1 MSEQQAKRC
10 LTPWIAVI
18 VVIIKVASVL
28 LISAASIF
36 GLLLYWE
43 LTTPQI
49 TDSTFYSWK
58 IYGDSE
64 AFDIEQLSL
73 TFKKIT
79 LQQFQQSNGTNVIRC
94 KNSHNYFEVTFYT
107 TSKQGEEL
115 NHNVVCDNSIVH
127 HNLYT
132 FLTDLDDDGF
142 YETIFQ
148 FFVSGKFHVEKI
160 NAYLSKNDIILDVA
174 MTLSNT
180 K

>member
-1 MSEQQAKRC
+1 MSEQQAKKR

-94 KNSHNYFEVTFYT
+94 KNSHNYFEVTFCT
-107 TSKQGEEL
+107 TSKDGKTL
-115 NHNVVCDNSIVH
+115 SHNVVCDNSIVQG
-127 HNLYT
+127 NLYS
-132 FLTDLDDDGF
+132 FLTDMDGDGY
-142 YETIFQ
+142 YETVLQ
-148 FFVSGKFHVEKI
+148 FTVGGGMYVDRI
-160 NAYLSKNDIILDVA
+160 NVYMSTDNKPLNAVLNA
-174 MTLSNT
+174 
-180 K
+180 

>member
-1 MSEQQAKRC
+1 MSEKEAKGQV
-10 LTPWIAVI
+10 TFIAV
-18 VVIIKVASVL
+18 VAVIIKVLLVL
-28 LISAASIF
+28 LIVATAIF
-36 GLLLYWE
+36 EYWMYRE
-43 LTTPQI
+43 ITTPQI
-49 TDSTFYSWK
+49 TDSTFYSSK
-58 IYGDSE
+58 VYYDSE

-132 FLTDLDDDGF
+132 FLTDLDDDGY
-142 YETIFQ
+142 YETVLQ
-148 FFVSGKFHVEKI
+148 FTVGGGMYVDRI
-160 NAYLSKNDIILDVA
+160 NVYMSTDNKPLNAVLNA
-174 MTLSNT
+174 
-180 K
+180 

>member
-1 MSEQQAKRC
+1 MSEKEAKGQV
-10 LTPWIAVI
+10 TFIAV
-18 VVIIKVASVL
+18 VAVIIKVLLVL
-28 LISAASIF
+28 LIVATAIF
-36 GLLLYWE
+36 EYWMYRE
-43 LTTPQI
+43 ITTPQI
-49 TDSTFYSWK
+49 TDSTFYSSK
-58 IYGDSE
+58 VYYDSE
-64 AFDIEQLSL
+64 AFDIAKLSL

-79 LQQFQQSNGTNVIRC
+79 SDQFQQSSGVNVIRC
-94 KNSHNYFEVTFYT
+94 KNSLDYFEVTFCT

-148 FFVSGKFHVEKI
+148 FSVSGKFHVEKI

>member
-1 MSEQQAKRC
+1 MSEKEAKGQV
-10 LTPWIAVI
+10 TFIAV
-18 VVIIKVASVL
+18 VAVIIKVLLVL
-28 LISAASIF
+28 LIVATAIF
-36 GLLLYWE
+36 EYWMYRE
-43 LTTPQI
+43 ITTPQI
-49 TDSTFYSWK
+49 TDSTFYSSK
-58 IYGDSE
+58 VYYDGE
-64 AFDIEQLSL
+64 AFDIAKLSL

-79 LQQFQQSNGTNVIRC
+79 SDQFQQSSGTNVIRC
-94 KNSHNYFEVTFYT
+94 KNSHDYFEVTFCT

-148 FFVSGKFHVEKI
+148 FSVSGKFHVEKI

>member
-1 MSEQQAKRC
+1 MSEQQAKRR

-132 FLTDLDDDGF
+132 FLTDLDDDGY
-142 YETIFQ
+142 YETVLQ
-148 FFVSGKFHVEKI
+148 FTVGGGMYVDRI
-160 NAYLSKNDIILDVA
+160 NVYMSTDNKPLNAVLNA
-174 MTLSNT
+174 
-180 K
+180 

>member
-1 MSEQQAKRC
+1 MSEKEAKGQV
-10 LTPWIAVI
+10 TFIAV
-18 VVIIKVASVL
+18 VAVIIKVLLVL
-28 LISAASIF
+28 LIVATAIF
-36 GLLLYWE
+36 EYWMYRE
-43 LTTPQI
+43 ITTPQI
-49 TDSTFYSWK
+49 TDSTFYSSK
-58 IYGDSE
+58 VYYDSE
-64 AFDIEQLSL
+64 AFDIAKLSL

-79 LQQFQQSNGTNVIRC
+79 SDQFQQSSGANVIRC
-94 KNSHNYFEVTFYT
+94 KNSLDYFEVTFCA

-148 FFVSGKFHVEKI
+148 FSVSGKFHVEKI

>member
-1 MSEQQAKRC
+1 MSEQQAKRR

-79 LQQFQQSNGTNVIRC
+79 SDQFQQSSGANVIRC
-94 KNSHNYFEVTFYT
+94 KNSLDYFEVTFCA
-107 TSKQGEEL
+107 TSKDGKTL
-115 NHNVVCDNSIVH
+115 SHNVVCDNSIVQG
-127 HNLYT
+127 NLYS
-132 FLTDLDDDGF
+132 FLTDMDGDGY
-142 YETIFQ
+142 YETVLQ
-148 FFVSGKFHVEKI
+148 FTVGGGMYVDRI
-160 NAYLSKNDIILDVA
+160 NVYMSTDNKPLNAVLNA
-174 MTLSNT
+174 
-180 K
+180 

>member
-1 MSEQQAKRC
+1 MSEKEAKGQV
-10 LTPWIAVI
+10 TFIAI
-18 VVIIKVASVL
+18 VAVIIKVLLVL
-28 LISAASIF
+28 LIVATAIF
-36 GLLLYWE
+36 EYWMYRE
-43 LTTPQI
+43 ITTPQI
-49 TDSTFYSWK
+49 TDSTFYSSK
-58 IYGDSE
+58 VYYDSE

-127 HNLYT
+127 RNLYT

-148 FFVSGKFHVEKI
+148 FSVSGKFHVEKI

>member
-1 MSEQQAKRC
+1 MSEKEAKGQV
-10 LTPWIAVI
+10 TFIAV
-18 VVIIKVASVL
+18 VAVIIKVLLVL
-28 LISAASIF
+28 LIVATAIF
-36 GLLLYWE
+36 EYWMYRE
-43 LTTPQI
+43 ITTPQI

-132 FLTDLDDDGF
+132 FLTDLDYDGF

-148 FFVSGKFHVEKI
+148 FSVSGKFHVEKI

>member
-1 MSEQQAKRC
+1 MSEKEAKGQV
-10 LTPWIAVI
+10 TFIAV
-18 VVIIKVASVL
+18 VAVIIKVLLVL
-28 LISAASIF
+28 LIVATAIF
-36 GLLLYWE
+36 EYWMYRE
-43 LTTPQI
+43 ITTPQI

-174 MTLSNT
+174 MTMSNT

>member
-1 MSEQQAKRC
+1 MSEKEAKGQV
-10 LTPWIAVI
+10 TFIAV
-18 VVIIKVASVL
+18 VAVIIKVLLVL
-28 LISAASIF
+28 LIVATAIF
-36 GLLLYWE
+36 EYWMYRE
-43 LTTPQI
+43 ITTPQI
-49 TDSTFYSWK
+49 TDSTFYSSK
-58 IYGDSE
+58 VYYDGE

-148 FFVSGKFHVEKI
+148 FSVSGKFHVEKI

>member
-1 MSEQQAKRC
+1 MSEQQAKRR

-94 KNSHNYFEVTFYT
+94 KNSHNYFEVTFCT
-107 TSKQGEEL
+107 TSKDGKTL
-115 NHNVVCDNSIVH
+115 SHNVVCENSIVQG
-127 HNLYT
+127 NLYS
-132 FLTDLDDDGF
+132 FLTDMDGDGY
-142 YETIFQ
+142 YETVLQ
-148 FFVSGKFHVEKI
+148 FTVGGGMYVDRI
-160 NAYLSKNDIILDVA
+160 NVYMSTDNKPLNAVLNA
-174 MTLSNT
+174 
-180 K
+180 

>member
-1 MSEQQAKRC
+1 MSEKEAKGQV
-10 LTPWIAVI
+10 TFIAV
-18 VVIIKVASVL
+18 VAVIIKVLLVL
-28 LISAASIF
+28 LIVATAIF
-36 GLLLYWE
+36 EYWMYRE
-43 LTTPQI
+43 ITTPQI
-49 TDSTFYSWK
+49 TDSTFYSSK
-58 IYGDSE
+58 VYYDSE

-132 FLTDLDDDGF
+132 FQTDLDDDGF

-148 FFVSGKFHVEKI
+148 FSVSGKFHVEKI

-180 K
+180 E

>member
-1 MSEQQAKRC
+1 MSEKEAKGQV
-10 LTPWIAVI
+10 TFIAV
-18 VVIIKVASVL
+18 VAVIIKVLLVL
-28 LISAASIF
+28 LIVATAIF
-36 GLLLYWE
+36 EYWMYRE
-43 LTTPQI
+43 ITTPQI
-49 TDSTFYSWK
+49 TDSTFYSSK
-58 IYGDSE
+58 VYYDGE
-64 AFDIEQLSL
+64 AFDIAKLSL

-148 FFVSGKFHVEKI
+148 FSVSGKFHVEKI

>member
-1 MSEQQAKRC
+1 MSEQQAKRR

-94 KNSHNYFEVTFYT
+94 KNSHNYFEVTFCT
-107 TSKQGEEL
+107 TSKDGKTL
-115 NHNVVCDNSIVH
+115 SHNVVCDNSIVQG
-127 HNLYT
+127 NLYS
-132 FLTDLDDDGF
+132 FLTDMDGDGY
-142 YETIFQ
+142 YETVLQ
-148 FFVSGKFHVEKI
+148 FTVGGGMYVDRI
-160 NAYLSKNDIILDVA
+160 NVYMSTDNKPLNAVLNA
-174 MTLSNT
+174 
-180 K
+180 

>member
-1 MSEQQAKRC
+1 MSEKEAKGQV
-10 LTPWIAVI
+10 TFIAV
-18 VVIIKVASVL
+18 VAVIIKVLLVL
-28 LISAASIF
+28 LIVATAIF
-36 GLLLYWE
+36 EYWMYRE
-43 LTTPQI
+43 ITTPQI
-49 TDSTFYSWK
+49 TDSTFYSSK
-58 IYGDSE
+58 VYYDGE
-64 AFDIEQLSL
+64 AFDIAKLSL

-79 LQQFQQSNGTNVIRC
+79 SDQFQQSSGANVIRC
-94 KNSHNYFEVTFYT
+94 KNSLDYFEVTFCT

-132 FLTDLDDDGF
+132 FLTDLDYDGF

-148 FFVSGKFHVEKI
+148 FSVSGKFHVEKI

>member
-1 MSEQQAKRC
+1 MSEKEAKGQV
-10 LTPWIAVI
+10 TFIAV
-18 VVIIKVASVL
+18 VAVIIKVLLVL
-28 LISAASIF
+28 LIVATAIF
-36 GLLLYWE
+36 EYWMYRE
-43 LTTPQI
+43 ITTPQI
-49 TDSTFYSWK
+49 TDSTFYSSK
-58 IYGDSE
+58 VYYDSE
-64 AFDIEQLSL
+64 AFDIAKLSL

-79 LQQFQQSNGTNVIRC
+79 SDQFQQSNGTNVIRC

-127 HNLYT
+127 RNLYT

-148 FFVSGKFHVEKI
+148 FSVSGKFHVEKI

>member
-1 MSEQQAKRC
+1 MSEKEAKGQV
-10 LTPWIAVI
+10 TFIAV
-18 VVIIKVASVL
+18 VAVIIKVLLVL
-28 LISAASIF
+28 LIVATAIF
-36 GLLLYWE
+36 EYWMYRE
-43 LTTPQI
+43 ITTPQR

-127 HNLYT
+127 RHLYT
-132 FLTDLDDDGF
+132 FLKDRDDDGF

-148 FFVSGKFHVEKI
+148 FSVSGKFHVEKI

-180 K
+180 E

>member
-1 MSEQQAKRC
+1 MSEKEAKGQV
-10 LTPWIAVI
+10 TFIAV
-18 VVIIKVASVL
+18 VAVIIKVLLVL
-28 LISAASIF
+28 LIVATAIF
-36 GLLLYWE
+36 EYWMYRE
-43 LTTPQI
+43 ITTPQI

-148 FFVSGKFHVEKI
+148 FSVSGKFHVEKSTLI
-160 NAYLSKNDIILDVA
+160 CRK
-174 MTLSNT
+174 MTLFLT
-180 K
+180 

>member
-1 MSEQQAKRC
+1 MSEKEAKGQV
-10 LTPWIAVI
+10 TFIAV
-18 VVIIKVASVL
+18 VAVIIKVLLVL
-28 LISAASIF
+28 LIVATAIF
-36 GLLLYWE
+36 EYWMYRE
-43 LTTPQI
+43 ITTPQI
-49 TDSTFYSWK
+49 TDSTFYSSK
-58 IYGDSE
+58 VYYDSE
-64 AFDIEQLSL
+64 AFDIDQLSL

-132 FLTDLDDDGF
+132 FLTDLDDDVF

-174 MTLSNT
+174 MTMSNT

>member
-1 MSEQQAKRC
+1 MSEQQAKRR

-142 YETIFQ
+142 YETIFSSSSAGN
-148 FFVSGKFHVEKI
+148 FTWKKSTLICRK
-160 NAYLSKNDIILDVA
+160 
-174 MTLSNT
+174 MTLFLT
-180 K
+180 

>member
-1 MSEQQAKRC
+1 MSEKETKGQV
-10 LTPWIAVI
+10 TFIAV
-18 VVIIKVASVL
+18 VAVIIKVLLVL
-28 LISAASIF
+28 LIVATAIF
-36 GLLLYWE
+36 EYWMYRE
-43 LTTPQI
+43 ITTPQI
-49 TDSTFYSWK
+49 TDNTFYSSK
-58 IYGDSE
+58 VYYDGE
-64 AFDIEQLSL
+64 AFDIAKLSL

-79 LQQFQQSNGTNVIRC
+79 SDQFQQSSGVNVIRC
-94 KNSHNYFEVTFYT
+94 KNSLDYFEVTFCT

-148 FFVSGKFHVEKI
+148 FSVSGKFHVEKI

>member
-1 MSEQQAKRC
+1 MSEQQAKRR

-79 LQQFQQSNGTNVIRC
+79 LHNFSKATAQTLFGAKIHTTTLKLLFTPRRNRG
-94 KNSHNYFEVTFYT
+94 KN
-107 TSKQGEEL
+107 
-115 NHNVVCDNSIVH
+115 
-127 HNLYT
+127 
-132 FLTDLDDDGF
+132 
-142 YETIFQ
+142 
-148 FFVSGKFHVEKI
+148 
-160 NAYLSKNDIILDVA
+160 
-174 MTLSNT
+174 
-180 K
+180 